1 MTESIFSRVK
11 RMVSGNVEDMVDSM
25 ERAGGASVMRQA
37 IREVDQVVA
46 EAKTERDEATA
57 QRLQAVR
64 QQRMYAE
71 RLEDMQEKAQ
81 YAMDQGRDD
90 LAEAALH
97 RQMDFEAQ
105 KAKLSD
111 IETQAAEQE
120 RQMEESLA
128 SLEIRKAHLEEEL
141 KHFETARAD
150 ADLESCHPESK
161 GADAVRRVERAET
174 AFTRAMSG
182 AGGTTDI
189 AKGEH
194 IKKVAEIDTM
204 RKQSEIEERMEA
216 LRKKVS

>member
-1 MTESIFSRVK
+1 MTETIFSRVK
-11 RMVSGNVEDMVDSM
+11 RMISGSVEDMVDTM
-25 ERAGGASVMRQA
+25 ERSGGSTVMRQA

-46 EAKTERDEATA
+46 EAKNERDQATA
-57 QRLQAVR
+57 RRLQAVR
-64 QQRMYAE
+64 QQRMYSE

-81 YAMDQGRDD
+81 YAMDQGRED

-105 KAKLSD
+105 KSKLAKV
-111 IETQAAEQE
+111 EAQASEQE
-120 RQMEESLA
+120 RELEESLA
-128 SLEIRKAHLEEEL
+128 SLEVRKAHLEEEL
-141 KHFETARAD
+141 KHFEAARAD
-150 ADLESCHPESK
+150 ANLESEHPQSK
-161 GADAVRRVERAET
+161 GAEAVHRVERAET

-204 RKQSEIEERMEA
+204 RKQSELEDRMEA
-216 LRKKVS
+216 LRKQAS

>member
-174 AFTRAMSG
+174 AFTRAMNG